1 MIADRPIDAPDR
13 IPDGRLAYSV
23 AECAALIG
31 VSPRQIYTLAHKAG
45 LPTIRLGGR
54 RLVRRADL
62 EKWLA
67 SQPMDRIGDGQDA
80 ADAPAVEANGEGV
93 AEGARA

>member
-1 MIADRPIDAPDR
+1 MPTNAPDRPIHA
-13 IPDGRLAYSV
+13 LCLSV
-23 AECAALIG
+23 AEAAAVIG

-67 SQPMDRIGDGQDA
+67 SQPMDRIGDGQGA